1 MFSDSFTLKVGTML
15 KHSYNRIRHTSDP
28 VSSPTLRFRMLTVPT
43 YHPEL
48 PTPHPSKII
57 TDDAAGI
64 THSFY
69 YYLNST
75 NKRAS
80 RASALR
86 ADIAR
91 GIPALPVTYPTGPT
105 HWTRPLRPGS

>member
-1 MFSDSFTLKVGTML
+1 ML

-64 THSFY
+64 TYLTHSFY
-69 YYLNST
+69 YYFNSVQGYIIGQP
-75 NKRAS
+75 KF
-80 RASALR
+80 LE
-86 ADIAR
+86 DF
-91 GIPALPVTYPTGPT
+91 GVKL
-105 HWTRPLRPGS
+105 HH